1 MLTVDDFLGME
12 FKPNMSRMDYLV
24 DVAEVARL
32 KSMYEEEYNVV
43 AEQDKEYCIK
53 KEEKIMHNIQS
64 ILSSFPVNNQENHVL
79 DIDIPKGR
87 RSLQN
92 VRPRKVTEQFICSE
106 ELMIKK
112 AVENLKEKE
121 IRVVKVGDGEN
132 RAIKINWAVGANFAI
147 GKSRA
152 GKADYDPLGLSNEE
166 YFKPEKKEEEDK
178 EEAKREKKKVKR
190 NIIVMV
196 ASPVVINDQPRELP
210 IEFKNKITEI
220 GGSVESAI
228 LVIEKRLFETDIK
241 PGEGRLSIPQRQM
254 NNEFLKQEE
263 DAYLNTRNGNNVSE
277 KKVKLIEPCLETCDI
292 NLKKW
297 NMNKSNGKASSSYVL
312 TTYWNACHQKECFE
326 NCYFGAIMGIQKG
339 IRIMFCT
346 GQTSRPVKEFFISV
360 LFFF

>member
-12 FKPNMSRMDYLV
+12 FKPNMSRVDYLV
-24 DVAEVARL
+24 AVAEVAQL

-53 KEEKIMHNIQS
+53 KEEKIIHNIQS
-64 ILSSFPVNNQENHVL
+64 ILSSFPVNNLDPQEKHVL
-79 DIDIPKGR
+79 DIAIPKGK

-92 VRPRKVTEQFICSE
+92 IQPRKVTEQFICSE

-112 AVENLKEKE
+112 AVENLEEKE

-132 RAIKINWAVGANFAI
+132 RTIKINWGTIGANFAI
-147 GKSRA
+147 GKSRT
-152 GKADYDPLGLSNEE
+152 GKVANDPLGLSNEE
-166 YFKPEKKEEEDK
+166 YFINKNLANEKPAKQEEEDK

-190 NIIVMV
+190 NIIVRV
-196 ASPVVINDQPRELP
+196 AAPVVVNNQPRELP

-254 NNEFLKQEE
+254 SNEFLKPEE
-263 DAYLNTRNGNNVSE
+263 DAHLNTRNGNNVSE
-277 KKVKLIEPCLETCDI
+277 KKVKLIEPSLETCDI
-292 NLKKW
+292 NLRKW
-297 NMNKSNGKASSSYVL
+297 NMNKSNGKTSSSYVL
-312 TTYWNACHQKECFE
+312 TTYWNAVTKRNALKIGTLMQLWSFREGTQLCF
-326 NCYFGAIMGIQKG
+326 AL
-339 IRIMFCT
+339 
-346 GQTSRPVKEFFISV
+346 VK
-360 LFFF
+360 LQD